1 MKGKIS
7 VGIAVVLTI
16 VVVLGAS
23 RLRAQGVLTLE
34 GLAEKLNLL
43 TADQEQLT
51 ERVAALEAAAASAM

>member
-1 MKGKIS
+1 MKGRIS
-7 VGIAVVLTI
+7 VGIAVVLAI

-43 TADQEQLT
+43 TADQEQLM
-51 ERVAALEAAAASAM
+51 ERMVALEAAAASAM

>member
-34 GLAEKLNLL
+34 GLAEKLILL